1 MPNPTI
7 GAYSGTGQSESRS
20 ARRSRIEP
28 FITRTA
34 LIAVAF
40 TIAAA
45 ASMWS
50 FVSVWAGDAII
61 HLRIA
66 ELFAGGHGFQYNL
79 GEPSMATSSLLWTGL
94 LSALFIV
101 AGPAGTAWVV
111 KIVTLLAW
119 AATVVYM
126 AIFWERLFRD
136 RLAGLAA
143 AAVFAFS
150 PAILHN
156 AVGGMEASTTAL
168 ITLVLVAST
177 LTGRPTARA
186 GSIVALTALLGLAR
200 PEGVIFGGLLAVYVV
215 VLDRGIRGRALAVV
229 GGAVVATLVT
239 MAAQFVVTGS
249 PLPDSGA
256 SRMAGA
262 IRESIVIG
270 PIRVH
275 PTSAALFALMLPVT
289 LGLLAAA
296 RLVRRRED
304 ETETRP
310 AVDPALRPTLGFA
323 LLVFVAFLL
332 FYTFV
337 FGAHHATRYWIPL
350 YPIVLGAGA
359 GTAAYLLGQGYRSG
373 HRRLALVAGSAA
385 VVWLGGFY
393 IADWNRRHKIDIGV
407 PHGDVAR
414 AVANRPAFTQAL
426 LDDLGA
432 TPGAPVTLAVTE
444 VQVRYFLDDAAGVYI
459 STLDGRTSTSFRE
472 YVDEVTGLRD
482 FDEFLRRVQPDFVE
496 LVQFDPR
503 EPVLPEVSR
512 RWASGEDDI
521 EVDGFRFQ
529 RTGRD
534 PYVRFLG
541 ER

>member
-1 MPNPTI
+1 MSTR
-7 GAYSGTGQSESRS
+7 GLRQSRDSRTDSIHSRS
-20 ARRSRIEP
+20 G
-28 FITRTA
+28 
-34 LIAVAF
+34 

-45 ASMWS
+45 FTIVAVTLMWP

-66 ELFAGGHGFQYNL
+66 ELFAGGNGFQYNL
-79 GEPSMATSSLLWTGL
+79 GEPSMATSSLLWTAL
-94 LSALFIV
+94 LSALFVV
-101 AGPAGTAWVV
+101 AGPAGATWAV
-111 KIVTLLAW
+111 KIVTVLAW

-126 AIFWERLFRD
+126 AVFWERLFRD

-156 AVGGMEASTTAL
+156 AVGGMEAPATAM

-177 LTGRPTARA
+177 LTGRPTASA
-186 GSIVALTALLGLAR
+186 GAILVLTALLGLAR
-200 PEGVIFGGLLAVYVV
+200 PEGVIFGGLLAAYLVY
-215 VLDRGIRGRALAVV
+215 LDRGIRGRALAVV
-229 GGAVVATLVT
+229 AGVVVATLVT

-249 PLPDSGA
+249 PMPDSGA

-270 PIRVH
+270 PVHMH

-289 LGLLAAA
+289 LGLLAAV
-296 RLVRRRED
+296 RLVRHGDDDTAGMHE
-304 ETETRP
+304 
-310 AVDPALRPTLGFA
+310 VDPKLRPTLGFA
-323 LLVFVAFLL
+323 LVVFVSFLL

-359 GTAAYLLGQGYRSG
+359 GTAAYQLGQW
-373 HRRLALVAGSAA
+373 HRFGRRRIALVVGSAA
-385 VVWLGGFY
+385 AVWLVGFY
-393 IADWNRRHKIDIGV
+393 VADWSRRHGSEIGV
-407 PHGDVAR
+407 PHGDVVR
-414 AVANRPAFTQAL
+414 AIANRPAFTQEL
-426 LDDLGA
+426 LTDLGA
-432 TPGAPVTLAVTE
+432 TPGEPVTLAVTE

-459 STLDGRTSTSFRE
+459 ATLDGRTSTSFRE
-472 YVDEVTGLRD
+472 YVDEDTGLRR
-482 FDEFLRRVQPDFVE
+482 FDEFLRRVRPDFIE

-512 RWASGEDDI
+512 RWAAGEDYI

-529 RTGRD
+529 RTGRE